1 MVGVRAAREAGMSIA
16 PFLSKQAFD
25 PDVTEAMGVAFDSVC
40 RTLAIDTK
48 GIAEPRIVAR
58 KIIELAQMG
67 VRDPHQLRDRALE
80 AFQDGAPRAPDRRRP
95 IGQPSRK

>member
-1 MVGVRAAREAGMSIA
+1 MSIA

-25 PDVTEAMGVAFDSVC
+25 PDVTEAMGVAFDAVC
-40 RTLAIDTK
+40 RTLAIDTS

-80 AFQDGAPRAPDRRRP
+80 SFQAGARHPAEGRKPPR
-95 IGQPSRK
+95 QPSPE

>member
-1 MVGVRAAREAGMSIA
+1 MSIA

-25 PDVTEAMGVAFDSVC
+25 PDVTEAMGVAFDAVC

-80 AFQDGAPRAPDRRRP
+80 AFQDGPRPAANGRKPP
-95 IGQPSRK
+95 GQPSP

>member
-1 MVGVRAAREAGMSIA
+1 MSIA

-25 PDVTEAMGVAFDSVC
+25 PEVTEAMGAAFDAVC
-40 RTLAIDTK
+40 RELAIDTK

-67 VRDPHQLRDRALE
+67 VRDADQLRDRALE
-80 AFQDGAPRAPDRRRP
+80 VFQNGAPYPAD
-95 IGQPSRK
+95 GGKKPSGPLSSR

>member
-1 MVGVRAAREAGMSIA
+1 MSIA

-25 PDVTEAMGVAFDSVC
+25 PEVTEAMGAAFDAVC
-40 RTLAIDTK
+40 HALAIDTK

-67 VRDPHQLRDRALE
+67 VRDANQLRDRALE
-80 AFQDGAPRAPDRRRP
+80 VFQNGAPYPADGRKP
-95 IGQPSRK
+95 PSGPLSSR

>member
-1 MVGVRAAREAGMSIA
+1 MSIA

-25 PDVTEAMGVAFDSVC
+25 PDVTEAMGVAFDAVC
-40 RTLAIDTK
+40 RTLAIDTR

-80 AFQDGAPRAPDRRRP
+80 AFQAGARHPAEGRKPPR
-95 IGQPSRK
+95 QPSPE